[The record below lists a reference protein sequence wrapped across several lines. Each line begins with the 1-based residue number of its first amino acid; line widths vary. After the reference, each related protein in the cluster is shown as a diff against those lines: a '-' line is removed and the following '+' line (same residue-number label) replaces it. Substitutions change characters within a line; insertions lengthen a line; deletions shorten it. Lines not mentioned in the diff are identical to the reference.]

1 MGADGLIAMPHLFC
15 FGLGYSAQALAQHL
29 LKQGWTVSGTVRN
42 ADKAGP
48 RDTRIKALAFDGSG
62 PSDEVRSA
70 LKQATH
76 ILVSAPP
83 GEAGDPVLACHGAD
97 IAAQAGH
104 LKWIG
109 YLSTVGVY
117 GNRGGVWVDEET
129 PPAPVNER
137 GRRRLAAEL
146 DWAALGAKAGIPV
159 AVFRL
164 AGIYG
169 PGRSPFEKLKRGEA
183 RRIVKPGQIFNRIH
197 VNDIAAVLAASIA
210 RPPETF
216 RVYNVC
222 DDEPAPPQDLT
233 AFAAKLLGVPPP
245 PEEPF
250 ETAELSPMAK
260 SFYADNKRCR
270 NARIKTELGVELAF
284 PDYRAGLTALY
295 ERGGY

>member
-15 FGLGYSAQALAQHL
+15 FGLGYSAQALARHL

-48 RDTRIKALAFDGSG
+48 RDKRIKALAFDGSG
-62 PSDEVRSA
+62 PGEEVRSA

-117 GNRGGVWVDEET
+117 GNQGGVWVDEET

-295 ERGGY
+295 ETGGY